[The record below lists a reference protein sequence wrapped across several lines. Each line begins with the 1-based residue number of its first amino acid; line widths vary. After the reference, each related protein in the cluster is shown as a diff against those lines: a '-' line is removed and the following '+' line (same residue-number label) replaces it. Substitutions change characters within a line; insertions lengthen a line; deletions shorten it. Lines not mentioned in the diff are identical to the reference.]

1 MFDILSA
8 IPFWLISSQKII
20 TIITTY
26 VLLQTDLGWREED
39 VTWYRVFYIITT
51 LITTIVFTT
60 TIIINTLDGEADL
73 GEREE
78 LLSSDFLFM
87 KIDLGGS
94 GVKDNRIVE
103 TSKSLVSYPPGIGDN
118 LLFDRSKIITASSP
132 PFCRGRLQRRHYQIH
147 CQQPAIFFVK
157 SLHFLVLLWFV
168 FHLWFVICI
177 YFQVEHLVLDHRSGL
192 LVLEL
197 RVKKSAFKRA
207 VGVRWFLK
215 MVRVADLGNISLA
228 LLFWT
233 CLIDIIVSV
242 KVSTSH

>member
-51 LITTIVFTT
+51 LITTIIFTT

-147 CQQPAIFFVK
+147 CQQPAFFLWNRFIFWSFCD
-157 SLHFLVLLWFV
+157 LYFICDLLFV
-168 FHLWFVICI
+168 FTFKSSILFLITGVDCWSSNS
-177 YFQVEHLVLDHRSGL
+177 ESRSRL
-192 LVLEL
+192 
-197 RVKKSAFKRA
+197 SN
-207 VGVRWFLK
+207 VRSEFG
-215 MVRVADLGNISLA
+215 D
-228 LLFWT
+228 FWRWWE
-233 CLIDIIVSV
+233 
-242 KVSTSH
+242 